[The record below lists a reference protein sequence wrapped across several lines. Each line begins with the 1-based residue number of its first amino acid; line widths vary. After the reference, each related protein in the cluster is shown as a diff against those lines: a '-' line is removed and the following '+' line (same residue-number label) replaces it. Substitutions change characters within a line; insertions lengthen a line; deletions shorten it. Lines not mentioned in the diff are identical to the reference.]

1 VIPEWNLGIAHGFLS
16 WAKKRFDM
24 NTKQVLARFF
34 PRGSGYDKEKAD
46 RLARWLDQC
55 GYVIV
60 PKAPQPRYH
69 ESTLVPACS
78 PMQPAR
84 PGQRAHSHIARR

>member
-1 VIPEWNLGIAHGFLS
+1 
-16 WAKKRFDM
+16 M
-24 NTKQVLARFF
+24 NAKQVLARFF

-60 PKAPQPRYH
+60 PKAPQQRYH

-78 PMQPAR
+78 AFEPTR
-84 PGQRAHSHIARR
+84 LRHRRHSDVVRR